1 MVVAMAHAATAP
13 EAEERAPPPRRRAS
27 TGSTLSAAAA
37 PPAPPKSLT
46 AMPSDDQA
54 SCIARRATEPPR
66 RARRTRLRSRPRSS
80 TTVGTTS
87 QYTCSWSSDGAA
99 AAATDQSA
107 RERRD
112 HEASCEPRTKRL
124 AAEATN
130 PTVSAPLSRPSRR
143 GGAQRAITASGA
155 VRSAQRRERGAAPKA
170 PPPASSLAFAIW
182 ATRVVSMSTR
192 KVAET
197 AAPPASPKAARP
209 RLSKEGVPPGEA
221 SDVASM
227 TRSATRS
234 DSSSRKSQQSVST
247 AVAGRQPAGAVA

>member
-1 MVVAMAHAATAP
+1 MSDGRVSETGPGRGA
-13 EAEERAPPPRRRAS
+13 ERA
-27 TGSTLSAAAA
+27 
-37 PPAPPKSLT
+37 
-46 AMPSDDQA
+46 
-54 SCIARRATEPPR
+54 AR
-66 RARRTRLRSRPRSS
+66 
-80 TTVGTTS
+80 G
-87 QYTCSWSSDGAA
+87 
-99 AAATDQSA
+99 
-107 RERRD
+107 
-112 HEASCEPRTKRL
+112 EA
-124 AAEATN
+124 
-130 PTVSAPLSRPSRR
+130 SAPLSRPSRR

-155 VRSAQRRERGAAPKA
+155 VRSAQRSGAAPKA

-247 AVAGRQPAGAVA
+247 AAAGRQPAGAVA